1 MSAIVLTNA
10 TITVGTAWS
19 GGSAPGLP
27 GTQTVAGTITSGSD
41 LSVYCTSVSIP
52 LTMATQDATNF
63 GSGAFRVVLGGIKS
77 SDVSLSLNNDFAASA
92 LNDILRTT
100 LGGLGSTVYLDIKS
114 TNAVRSGT
122 NPSYV
127 FAVLLSQIQPVTGSV
142 GNINAMSLTWPST
155 GAFATLIA

>member
-10 TITVGTAWS
+10 SITAGAAWTGT
-19 GGSAPGLP
+19 APGLP
-27 GTQTVAGTITSGSD
+27 GTQTVAGTVTSGSD

-52 LTMATQDATNF
+52 LTIATQDGTNF
-63 GSGAFRVVLGGIKS
+63 GSGAFRVTLGGIKS
-77 SDVSLSLNNDFAASA
+77 TDVSLSFNNDFAASA

-100 LGGLGSTVYLDIKS
+100 LGGLGSQVYLDIKPTS
-114 TNAVRSGT
+114 AARSVT

-127 FAVLLSQIQPVTGSV
+127 FAVLLTSIQPVSGSV

-155 GAFATLIA
+155 GAFTVLTA